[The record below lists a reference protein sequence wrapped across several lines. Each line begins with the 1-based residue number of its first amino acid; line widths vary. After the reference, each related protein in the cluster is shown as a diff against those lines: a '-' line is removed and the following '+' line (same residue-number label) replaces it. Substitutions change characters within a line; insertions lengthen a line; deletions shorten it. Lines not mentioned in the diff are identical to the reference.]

1 MATQLSPREKMM
13 SAINRND
20 INYTPCSFMLFKGL
34 LEKSSDYIDFLSKQ
48 LDMGL
53 DPYAMIPPRS
63 PVTINDHY
71 NLHGMAVN
79 IHPEVMIQEWVEKRP
94 GENCPIMIKEYR
106 TPAGTLRTEV
116 RQTEDWR
123 WGNHVP
129 MFDDYISPRAL
140 KYLIDDEKDLKALE
154 YLLVPPTQKEIDL
167 VRAESE
173 PVIQFAHKNGL
184 LTVGGWGIG
193 ADMLGWIYGFV
204 NMVYASIEKPEFL
217 HSILEM
223 ISIWNLSRMKVLTD
237 LGIDLY
243 IKRTWYET
251 CNFWS
256 PSTYRKYIL
265 PILKNDVEQAHK
277 AGVKFGCIATDKVMP
292 ILPCFVDAGV
302 DVLIGIDPH
311 TYDLEKTKN
320 ILDGKVCL
328 WGGVNGHLTVE
339 MGNEAQVNEEVSRA
353 MQVLSPGGGFILS
366 PVDNVRE
373 LTSNSKMNVNTLIQE
388 WKRLNLNDGQR

>member
-1 MATQLSPREKMM
+1 MTTQHSPREKMM
-13 SAINRND
+13 SAINLID
-20 INYTPCSFMLFKGL
+20 IQDTPCSFMLFKGL
-34 LEKSSDYIDFLSKQ
+34 LENSSDYIDFLSKQ
-48 LDMGL
+48 LTMGL
-53 DPYAMIPPRS
+53 EPYAMIPPRA
-63 PVTINDHY
+63 PVTINDYY

-79 IHPEVMIQEWVEKRP
+79 IHPDVKVQEWIENRP
-94 GENCPIMIKEYR
+94 GETCPIMVKEYQ

-129 MFDDYISPRAL
+129 LFDDYISPRAL
-140 KYLIDDEKDLKALE
+140 KYLIDDENDLKALE
-154 YLLVPPTQKEIDL
+154 YLLVPPTQQEIDI
-167 VRAESE
+167 VRVESE
-173 PVIQFAHKNGL
+173 SVLQFAHKNDL

-204 NMVYASIEKPEFL
+204 NMVYASIEKPDFL
-217 HSILEM
+217 HALLDM
-223 ISIWNLSRMKVLTD
+223 ISKWNLSRMQVLTD

-256 PSTYRKYIL
+256 PQTYRKFIL
-265 PILKNDVEQAHK
+265 PILKNDVDQAHK

-292 ILPCFVDAGV
+292 ILSCFVEAGV

-311 TYDLEKTKN
+311 TYDLAKIKN
-320 ILDGKVCL
+320 ILGGKVCL

-339 MGNEAQVNEEVSRA
+339 MGTEAQLREEVNCA
-353 MQVLSPGGGFILS
+353 MELLSPGGGFILS

-373 LTSNSKMNVNTLIQE
+373 WTPHSKRNVEALIEEWRRLTEK
-388 WKRLNLNDGQR
+388 NLQR